1 MTAIRHL
8 VLLFGEILIDRFPD
22 QEVLGG
28 APFNV
33 AMHLCAFGC
42 MPVLV
47 SRIGQDNAGSR
58 LLQALENLGLAIHGV
73 QLDSTHSTG
82 MVEVH
87 FAADGHRFDILPD
100 RAYDHIHPRLS
111 RMTALGSKPRTGLFW
126 EPWPSEPTHRALRH
140 MFVCAVW
147 GSNVSFDVNLR
158 DPWVSAERLRWSL
171 QHADIVKAND
181 TELERIVELIDLEGT
196 SPEEQ
201 AKALVQRYQLD
212 GLLITRGEAGSWWI
226 DNFGEQ
232 TVMATDPVAGIRD
245 TVGAGD
251 AFSAIFMLGLLHN
264 WTIPI
269 TLRRA
274 RTFSG
279 AICQIRGAVP
289 EHDDFYRPFLEEWF
303 ERR

>member
-1 MTAIRHL
+1 MTAIRHP

-33 AMHLCAFGC
+33 AMHLYVFGC

-58 LLQALENLGLAIHGV
+58 LLQTLENAGLAIHGV

-87 FAADGHRFDILPD
+87 FTADGHQFDILPD
-100 RAYDHIHPRLS
+100 QAYDHIHPRLS
-111 RMTALGSKPRTGLFW
+111 RMTALAVNPELVYFGTLAQRANS
-126 EPWPSEPTHRALRH
+126 HRALRH
-140 MFVCAVW
+140 MLRAV
-147 GSNVSFDVNLR
+147 GGKRFFDVNLR

-269 TLRRA
+269 TLQRA
-274 RTFSG
+274 QHFAG

>member
-1 MTAIRHL
+1 MTAIRHP

-33 AMHLCAFGC
+33 AMHLYAFGC

-58 LLQALENLGLAIHGV
+58 LLQTLENAGLPIHGV

-82 MVEVH
+82 TVEVH
-87 FAADGHRFDILPD
+87 LTSDGHQFDILPD
-100 RAYDHIHPRLS
+100 QAYDHIHPRLS
-111 RMTALGSKPRTGLFW
+111 RMTALAVNPELVYFGTLAQRANS
-126 EPWPSEPTHRALRH
+126 HRALRH
-140 MFVCAVW
+140 MLRAV
-147 GSNVSFDVNLR
+147 GGKRFFDVNLR

-201 AKALVQRYQLD
+201 VKGLVQRYQLD

-232 TVMATDPVAGIRD
+232 TVMGTDPVADIRD

-264 WTIPI
+264 WTIEV

-274 RTFSG
+274 QHFAG

-289 EHDDFYRPFLEEWF
+289 EHDDFYRPFLEGWF

>member
-1 MTAIRHL
+1 MTAIRHP

-33 AMHLCAFGC
+33 AMHLYAFGC

-58 LLQALENLGLAIHGV
+58 LLQTLENAGLAIHGV

-87 FAADGHRFDILPD
+87 FTADGHQFDILPD
-100 RAYDHIHPRLS
+100 QAYDHIHPRLS
-111 RMTALGSKPRTGLFW
+111 RMTALAVNPELVYFGTLAQRANS
-126 EPWPSEPTHRALRH
+126 HRALRH
-140 MFVCAVW
+140 MLRAV
-147 GSNVSFDVNLR
+147 GGKRFFDVNLR

-264 WTIPI
+264 WTIPV

-274 RTFSG
+274 QHFAG

>member
-1 MTAIRHL
+1 MTAIRHP

-33 AMHLCAFGC
+33 AMHLYAFGC
-42 MPVLV
+42 MPILV

-58 LLQALENLGLAIHGV
+58 LLQTLENAGLAIHGV

-87 FAADGHRFDILPD
+87 FTADGHQFDILPD
-100 RAYDHIHPRLS
+100 QAYDHIHPRLS
-111 RMTALGSKPRTGLFW
+111 RMTALAVNPELVYFGTLAQRANS
-126 EPWPSEPTHRALRH
+126 HRALRH
-140 MFVCAVW
+140 MLRAV
-147 GSNVSFDVNLR
+147 GGKRFFDVNLR

-269 TLRRA
+269 TLQRA
-274 RTFSG
+274 QHFAG

>member
-1 MTAIRHL
+1 MTAIRHP

-33 AMHLCAFGC
+33 AMHLYAFGC

-58 LLQALENLGLAIHGV
+58 LLQTLENAGLAIHGV

-87 FAADGHRFDILPD
+87 FTADGHQFDILPD
-100 RAYDHIHPRLS
+100 QAYDYIHPRLS
-111 RMTALGSKPRTGLFW
+111 RMTALAVNPELVYFGTLAQRANS
-126 EPWPSEPTHRALRH
+126 HRALRH
-140 MFVCAVW
+140 MLRAV
-147 GSNVSFDVNLR
+147 GGKRFFDVNLR

-269 TLRRA
+269 TLQRA
-274 RTFSG
+274 QHFAG